1 MIPRTS
7 EVKHI
12 NIRSILFSSI
22 VNIGDTDQFAAFS
35 QALAIQKYEPTY
47 DSALSGIINF
57 PNYQAFTI
65 PRPRVTPPKEVTMES
80 YNDPAYIR
88 VGVIDIL
95 GISAAAML
103 HVGGIQNI
111 DLESRVKHIRDYRT
125 NPDPK
130 NLELVTLSPVSRY
143 RQLQVEVREES
154 P

>member
-7 EVKHI
+7 EVNHI
-12 NIRSILFSSI
+12 HIRSMLFSSI

-35 QALAIQKYEPTY
+35 QALAIQKYEPTF
-47 DSALSGIINF
+47 DLALSGLINF

-65 PRPRVTPPKEVTMES
+65 PRPRPTPPKEVTMES

-95 GISAAAML
+95 GISTAAML
-103 HVGGIQNI
+103 HIGGIQNI

-130 NLELVTLSPVSRY
+130 NLAIVPVSPVSRHK
-143 RQLQVEVREES
+143 QDHGQMREE
-154 P
+154 